1 MDDAAYA
8 AAADLLAYP
17 SPERRTAHLRGAD
30 VLAQLLPECA
40 GALAPLRALL
50 DLPETA
56 PAEES
61 YCEAFDHC
69 GDRALEIGWH
79 VFGENYARGSFLVF
93 LRERLR
99 AARFD
104 EAGELPDHLSAI
116 LRVAPVLDEG
126 AAATVLDEL
135 TVPAVRRIL
144 DGFGDRGNPWRG
156 AVTCALAVLT
166 ARKGAV
172 EVFGV

>member
-1 MDDAAYA
+1 MDAAAYA
-8 AAADLLAYP
+8 AVADLLSYP
-17 SPERRTAHLRGAD
+17 TPARRPAQRRAAAT
-30 VLAQLLPECA
+30 LAAVLPECA
-40 GALAPLRALL
+40 GALAPLTALL
-50 DLPETA
+50 DAPETA
-56 PAEES
+56 VAEEA

-99 AARFD
+99 EAGFD

-116 LRVAPVLDEG
+116 LRVAPALDEG

-144 DGFGDRGNPWRG
+144 EGFGDRGNPWRG